1 MRASI
6 TTDTTVASWVWMTAL
21 HRGCGNIRDNNCN
34 NDSYLEEADMS
45 S

>member
-1 MRASI
+1 MK
-6 TTDTTVASWVWMTAL
+6 AL
-21 HRGCGNIRDNNCN
+21 HRGCGNIKDNNCN